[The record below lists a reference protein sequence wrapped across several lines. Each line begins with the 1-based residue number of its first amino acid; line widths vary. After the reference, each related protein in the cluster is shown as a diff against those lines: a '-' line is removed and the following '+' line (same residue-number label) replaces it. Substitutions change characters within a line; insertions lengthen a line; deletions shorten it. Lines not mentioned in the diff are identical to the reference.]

1 MPNARARVPSAASA
15 RFAMQIA
22 PEPNPSCVNQPTDAC
37 TRRREV
43 VDVLADAF
51 LQLLL
56 RRQPAPPDAPPAD
69 AP

>member
-1 MPNARARVPSAASA
+1 
-15 RFAMQIA
+15 MQMA
-22 PEPNPSCVNQPTDAC
+22 PEPNPSCVDQPSDAR

-56 RRQPAPPDAPPAD
+56 RRQPASPVAPPAN

>member
-1 MPNARARVPSAASA
+1 
-15 RFAMQIA
+15 MQMA
-22 PEPNPSCVNQPTDAC
+22 PEPNPSCVDQPSDAR

-51 LQLLL
+51 IQLLLL
-56 RRQPAPPDAPPAD
+56 RRQPADPAAPPAK